1 MKKSVLKISALAS
14 LLMAVMLFF
23 GACNCGGIL
32 EKVKYKIN
40 FEIGGSVYDTIK
52 TGGNENITLPLPPI
66 EEDYT
71 FEGWYFDKDTWQ
83 NQLTADYYAN
93 KPLNNDV
100 TVYAYYK
107 AIPVTKY
114 TITFSADGK
123 TIGTVTTAGNET
135 ISLPSAPNK
144 SGYTFEGWYFDN
156 GTWQDELT
164 ADT

>member
-1 MKKSVLKISALAS
+1 M
-14 LLMAVMLFF
+14 
-23 GACNCGGIL
+23 
-32 EKVKYKIN
+32 
-40 FEIGGSVYDTIK
+40 YDTIK

-83 NQLTADYYAN
+83 NELTADYYAN